1 VDDTTKGLSM
11 LARVLAALAAALV
24 LPAAAFAKGPLEAA
38 VSGPGL
44 DAAVVVRGG
53 GEGGTGTPLGR
64 LVESAGFFPL
74 AFGQQPDPTTR
85 ARPKGDLGPAYTV
98 RFTVPGPDG
107 ENSTLIQTMYPYAK
121 PPVSYMAP
129 AQRFFGGQRT
139 HGGWLLAAD
148 GLRPVLAELGLP
160 ASAPTAG
167 GDDGLLGI
175 DPAALA
181 VAAAAAIGLA
191 LAAAAALFV
200 ARRPRPV

>member
-1 VDDTTKGLSM
+1 M
-11 LARVLAALAAALV
+11 LARTLAALAAALV
-24 LPAAAFAKGPLEAA
+24 LPTAALAKGPLEAT

-44 DAAVVVRGG
+44 DGAVPVRGN

-74 AFGQQPDPTTR
+74 AFGQEPNPTTHT
-85 ARPKGDLGPAYTV
+85 RPKGDLGPAYTV

-107 ENSTLIQTMYPYAK
+107 KDATLIQTTYPYAN

-129 AQRFFGGQRT
+129 GQRFFDGQPT

-148 GLRPVLAELGLP
+148 GLNPLLAELGLP
-160 ASAPTAG
+160 ESAPTAE

-175 DPAALA
+175 DADALA
-181 VAAAAAIGLA
+181 VAAVVAIGLA
-191 LAAAAALFV
+191 LLAGAALLV